1 MIRFALIVAST
12 LGFVLTAALGN
23 LMTPLLR
30 AFRVQQEENEP
41 PTMGGLCLMV
51 GTLAAVGVGWTAAC
65 VAQPELLGTESLLT
79 TLRAYKPHRL
89 VVVFGCGGNRSKLR
103 RYGMGE
109 ICAKM
114 ADFSILTEDNNRFE
128 KVEDII
134 ADIREGM
141 NKGNPDAKFVE
152 IPDRLDALHYAVDHA
167 QEGDLIAVIGKGHET
182 YRDREGVKTPFLERE
197 LLEEYAQQIGLE

>member
-1 MIRFALIVAST
+1 M
-12 LGFVLTAALGN
+12 
-23 LMTPLLR
+23 
-30 AFRVQQEENEP
+30 
-41 PTMGGLCLMV
+41 
-51 GTLAAVGVGWTAAC
+51 
-65 VAQPELLGTESLLT
+65 
-79 TLRAYKPHRL
+79 
-89 VVVFGCGGNRSKLR
+89 VVFGCGGNRSKLR

-128 KVEDII
+128 KVEDIL
-134 ADIREGM
+134 ADIRVGM

-182 YRDREGVKTPFLERE
+182 YRDREGVKTPFLERSCWKNTHSRSGWNKKYYIAGGPLRGTKTAAGFVCGGKAPSKYE
-197 LLEEYAQQIGLE
+197 DSSAD

>member
-1 MIRFALIVAST
+1 MLQRW
-12 LGFVLTAALGN
+12 
-23 LMTPLLR
+23 
-30 AFRVQQEENEP
+30 
-41 PTMGGLCLMV
+41 PTK
-51 GTLAAVGVGWTAAC
+51 W
-65 VAQPELLGTESLLT
+65 
-79 TLRAYKPHRL
+79 
-89 VVVFGCGGNRSKLR
+89 
-103 RYGMGE
+103 
-109 ICAKM
+109 

-128 KVEDII
+128 KVEDIL
-134 ADIREGM
+134 ADIRVGM

>member
-1 MIRFALIVAST
+1 M
-12 LGFVLTAALGN
+12 
-23 LMTPLLR
+23 
-30 AFRVQQEENEP
+30 
-41 PTMGGLCLMV
+41 
-51 GTLAAVGVGWTAAC
+51 
-65 VAQPELLGTESLLT
+65 LT